1 MTPIRMMMIMM
12 ISMMMMIDGDGID
25 DDGINDDAATDDDD
39 TFELIGDVQLG
50 WIEHQQY
57 QVCSF
62 GEPTADT
69 SEIITS
75 S

>member
-1 MTPIRMMMIMM
+1 MM
-12 ISMMMMIDGDGID
+12 ISMMMMIDGI
-25 DDGINDDAATDDDD
+25 DDGINDAAAADDD

>member
-1 MTPIRMMMIMM
+1 MTPIMMMMIMMM
-12 ISMMMMIDGDGID
+12 ISMMMMIDGI
-25 DDGINDDAATDDDD
+25 DDGINDAAAADDD